1 MPGTRSSGRGR
12 TDGDIVKHAL
22 PARCGWTP
30 AVAAALLSA
39 LALPAWAADGCP
51 RDTRLADYPPM
62 VSLRV
67 DNDLFAGRDEGYTS
81 GVGLTLVSPNLRD
94 YVDDPCLP
102 APARLVNRYL
112 EWLQPEGF
120 EQQNMVVTLGQGIF
134 TPGDGTRRDLIVE
147 DRPYAGA
154 LLVGFGYN
162 ARQGNWLRTTQ
173 LLVGM
178 VGPASLAEKTQRLIH
193 KFTGSDNFEGWDH
206 QLHNEPVLNL
216 VHERLWRSEVR
227 PLGGGSLQWDAITHA
242 GGAVGNLNAHANT
255 GLELRLGH
263 RLPDDFGSSPVRP
276 AGSNTAPTRS
286 GPELSGWSWNAYIAM
301 DARWVLRDMTLDGN
315 TFRSSH
321 SVDRE
326 PLVGEAAV
334 GFAVSRG
341 RTRFALARYFRTRE
355 FKGQDERP
363 SYGSFTITHA
373 F

>member
-1 MPGTRSSGRGR
+1 MPTFPSMIPTAVSCCMKTLRY
-12 TDGDIVKHAL
+12 
-22 PARCGWTP
+22 TP
-30 AVAAALLSA
+30 SRIGIALLFAVLAAPA
-39 LALPAWAADGCP
+39 LAAETCP

-67 DNDLFAGRDEGYTS
+67 DNDLLAGQDEGYTS

-112 EWLQPEGF
+112 KWLQPQGF
-120 EQQNMVVTLGQGIF
+120 DQQNMVVNIGQGIF
-134 TPGDGTRRDLIVE
+134 TPGDSTRRDLIVD

-162 ARQGNWLRTTQ
+162 ARKDNRLRTTQ
-173 LLVGM
+173 LIVGM

-193 KFTGSDNFEGWDH
+193 KFTGSDNFEGWGN
-206 QLHNEPVLNL
+206 QLHNEPILNL
-216 VHERLWRSEVR
+216 VHERLRRSEVR
-227 PLGGGSLQWDAITHA
+227 MLGIGALEWDAVTHVGGSL
-242 GGAVGNLNAHANT
+242 GNLYTHANT

-276 AGSNTAPTRS
+276 AGSNTAPTQA
-286 GPELSGWSWNAYIAM
+286 GPELSGWSWNAFVAM
-301 DARWVLRDMTLDGN
+301 DTRWVLRDMTLDGN

-326 PLVGEAAV
+326 PLVAEAAV
-334 GFAVSRG
+334 GFSVTRG
-341 RTRFALARYFRTRE
+341 RTRFALARYFRTHE
-355 FKGQDERP
+355 FKGQRDRP

>member
-1 MPGTRSSGRGR
+1 APRAARGCSWTRRLMCCAPWMRCIRTLRSTPPRWTSGWTSTGTSTRGLAMPGTRSSGRGR
-12 TDGDIVKHAL
+12 TDGGSVKHAL
-22 PARCGWTP
+22 PARRGWP
-30 AVAAALLSA
+30 RVVAATLLST

-112 EWLQPEGF
+112 EWLQPQGF

-134 TPGDGTRRDLIVE
+134 TPGDGTRRDLIID

-162 ARQGNWLRTTQ
+162 ARQGNRLRTTQ

-206 QLHNEPVLNL
+206 QLHNEPVL
-216 VHERLWRSEVR
+216 
-227 PLGGGSLQWDAITHA
+227 
-242 GGAVGNLNAHANT
+242 
-255 GLELRLGH
+255 
-263 RLPDDFGSSPVRP
+263 
-276 AGSNTAPTRS
+276 
-286 GPELSGWSWNAYIAM
+286 
-301 DARWVLRDMTLDGN
+301 
-315 TFRSSH
+315 
-321 SVDRE
+321 
-326 PLVGEAAV
+326 
-334 GFAVSRG
+334 
-341 RTRFALARYFRTRE
+341 
-355 FKGQDERP
+355 
-363 SYGSFTITHA
+363 
-373 F
+373 